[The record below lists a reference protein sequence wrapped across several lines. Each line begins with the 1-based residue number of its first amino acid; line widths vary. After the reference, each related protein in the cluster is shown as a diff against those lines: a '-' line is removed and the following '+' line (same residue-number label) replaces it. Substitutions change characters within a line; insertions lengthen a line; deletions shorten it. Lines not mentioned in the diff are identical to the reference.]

1 MHPSNSHN
9 GKVILPAVLNRNAG
23 MPNTGNAFEPAQR
36 LFDAVPC
43 IFTSHLMWSVFNNT
57 NIESASIV

>member
-9 GKVILPAVLNRNAG
+9 GKVKLTFLFPVLSRNAG
-23 MPNTGNAFEPAQR
+23 MPNTGNAFEPAQQ
-36 LFDAVPC
+36 LFDAVPR

-57 NIESASIV
+57 NI